1 VTVLLDAL
9 QGLYADDDAGGA
21 LRLTDRGIWHATPLA
36 VLAAAVPVI
45 GESDLLAP
53 RGRPTHLLDAGAG
66 DGRLL
71 AALALGLPPG
81 FEGRLLGLEC
91 DGSLAVTARERL
103 AALARR
109 GLITNRETRVVE
121 GDFFEPFAYEP
132 LGVAPR
138 DLDLVFNYPDGNEHR
153 LLRWLGEN
161 GGPQTRLVILS
172 PDREPALGRP
182 PEWRAEVRPE
192 GDTAALWSLSV
203 VAPAA
208 AGRW

>member
-1 VTVLLDAL
+1 MTGLLDAL
-9 QGLYADDDAGGA
+9 QDLYADHHAGGA

-53 RGRPTHLLDAGAG
+53 RGRALQILDAGAG

-71 AALALGLPPG
+71 AALALGLPPA

-91 DGSLAVTARERL
+91 DEALL
-103 AALARR
+103 ALARQKLAR
-109 GLITNRETRVVE
+109 LAPGRLHTNRELRVSE
-121 GDFFEPFAYEP
+121 GDFFEPAAYAP
-132 LGVAPR
+132 LDVTPR

-153 LLRWLGEN
+153 LLRWLAEH

-172 PDREPALGRP
+172 PDRDPALGRP
-182 PEWRAEVRPE
+182 PEWREEVRPE
-192 GDTAALWSLSV
+192 GDTAALWSLTLF
-203 VAPAA
+203 APSAT
-208 AGRW
+208 GRW